1 MTYRARVETLYLLGF
16 SLDLVNMFIGTVAYP
31 AIAAD
36 LQASVPQLAWIGNAY
51 MLGLTLVIPLGSW
64 LAARLGERRVLCLSL
79 ALFTV
84 GAVLAGT
91 APSIEWL
98 IAWRLLQGLGGG
110 LLIPVGQAMAY
121 RECPPADRA
130 RLTARI
136 MAVAL
141 LVPALSPTLG
151 GLLVEWGSWRGVLL
165 VSVPLAMVAFALAA
179 VWVRPGAPAAVPALD
194 HRGLLLGSL
203 GLSVLLV
210 ALSLLAEPGQR
221 MLGAGLLVVATL
233 VLALY
238 ARSARLTDHPVL
250 QWSLLR
256 HASLRLAMLIYLLVP
271 GTFIGTQLV
280 ATLLLHRQ
288 GYGAAAI
295 GGFMLPWAIASAC
308 AIATTRHWLPRI
320 GARPLLTAGMGCQ
333 AVGIELLI
341 GIQASQPWLPV
352 LAFAL
357 MGLGGSLCSSSAQ
370 TLAFQRLAD
379 AELLPG
385 SALWNLNRQLSFCLA
400 AALLACVLAVLSSVL
415 PAHAFP
421 LTLMLAAGMS
431 VLPMH
436 LLWRLPASS
445 LALRASP

>member
-1 MTYRARVETLYLLGF
+1 MTYRAKVETLYLLGF

-165 VSVPLAMVAFALAA
+165 VSVPLAVVALVLAA
-179 VWVRPGAPAAVPALD
+179 WWVRPGRPALVPALD
-194 HRGLLLGSL
+194 RRGLLLGSA

-210 ALSLLAEPGQR
+210 ALSLVAEADQR
-221 MLGAGLLVVATL
+221 MLGAALLAVAGL
-233 VLALY
+233 VLACY
-238 ARSARLTDHPVL
+238 ARSARRTDIPRCGWRC
-250 QWSLLR
+250 WSICWC
-256 HASLRLAMLIYLLVP
+256 LAP
-271 GTFIGTQLV
+271 
-280 ATLLLHRQ
+280 
-288 GYGAAAI
+288 
-295 GGFMLPWAIASAC
+295 
-308 AIATTRHWLPRI
+308 
-320 GARPLLTAGMGCQ
+320 
-333 AVGIELLI
+333 
-341 GIQASQPWLPV
+341 
-352 LAFAL
+352 
-357 MGLGGSLCSSSAQ
+357 SSAHNWWRRCCCIGRA
-370 TLAFQRLAD
+370 TARRPSVASCSRGRSPRP
-379 AELLPG
+379 ARSPPHGTGCHG
-385 SALWNLNRQLSFCLA
+385 SG
-400 AALLACVLAVLSSVL
+400 
-415 PAHAFP
+415 HA
-421 LTLMLAAGMS
+421 
-431 VLPMH
+431 
-436 LLWRLPASS
+436 RC
-445 LALRASP
+445 

>member
-165 VSVPLAMVAFALAA
+165 VSVPLAVVALALAA
-179 VWVRPGAPAAVPALD
+179 WWVRPGRPALVPALD
-194 HRGLLLGSL
+194 RRGLLLGSA

-210 ALSLLAEPGQR
+210 ALSLVAEADQR
-221 MLGAGLLVVATL
+221 MLGAALLVAAGL
-233 VLALY
+233 VLAYY
-238 ARSARLTDHPVL
+238 ARSARRTDHPVL
-250 QWSLLR
+250 HWSLLR
-256 HASLRLAMLIYLLVP
+256 HPSLRLAMLVYLLVP

-295 GGFMLPWAIASAC
+295 GGFMLPWALASAC

-320 GARPLLTAGMGCQ
+320 GARPLLSVGMGCQ
-333 AVGIELLI
+333 AIGIVLLI
-341 GIQASQPWLPV
+341 GVQAGQPWLPV

-370 TLAFQRLAD
+370 TLAFQGLAD

-400 AALLACVLAVLSSVL
+400 AALLACVLAMLSAAT
-415 PAHAFP
+415 PEYAFA
-421 LTLMLAAGMS
+421 LTLILAAGMS
-431 VLPMH
+431 LLPVF
-436 LLWRLPASS
+436 LLWRLPPSS
-445 LALRASP
+445 LVLRASP